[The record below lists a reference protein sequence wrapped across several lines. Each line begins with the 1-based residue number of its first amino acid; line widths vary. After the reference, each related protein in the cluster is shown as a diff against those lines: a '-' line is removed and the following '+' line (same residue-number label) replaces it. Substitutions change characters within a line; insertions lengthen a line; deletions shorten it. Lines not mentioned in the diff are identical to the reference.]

1 MKTTKEL
8 LEEKFAKKSNNI
20 VYSTKIFENQPQIS
34 FHNFEEI
41 KEDGTIEVIGV
52 FILKYEINGIAQE
65 AIIGKLKNTNRAFEK
80 AREIKELIEKQL
92 IENSKGEENLHNF
105 RQLNRFVNENRL
117 QFEFTMEGTDI
128 ITYSGEESIDVRRTY
143 YEKENTSKNNCI
155 ECLYSPEKMEEFAKE
170 RKNNNMQ
177 LLNKFDMNEKCK
189 RIRELILK
197 RQETDADKKLF
208 LEGEKISKII
218 EEADDENVLKNYKDV
233 VADYITEKYQKYGNL
248 TNEEEKE
255 KATREFQEYVNL
267 KEKGIAIDAKILLEE
282 VQNKFEE
289 KFIKQNDKEKV
300 SEEEMFRQSRTMNTL
315 YNYARFFD
323 LIKNGRELNARI
335 YAAKLV
341 KIDFS
346 MMKKIFNRFHKDEE
360 LLKYIDLKEKEI
372 REMQDKT
379 YVLSVSTYEDYNK
392 DSVKE
397 LNSFL
402 IRSSIREHTRKDD
415 EEKILDTFDQM
426 KVELIKHNIEALK
439 KYKYY
444 AEKNGLYT
452 CSLPKE
458 DDKKGEGKPIATTL
472 QKMYE
477 ISDEEFEDV
486 INPIIPD
493 ER

>member
-1 MKTTKEL
+1 MKYGITKE
-8 LEEKFAKKSNNI
+8 
-20 VYSTKIFENQPQIS
+20 
-34 FHNFEEI
+34 
-41 KEDGTIEVIGV
+41 EV
-52 FILKYEINGIAQE
+52 
-65 AIIGKLKNTNRAFEK
+65 IIGKLKNTNRAFEK
-80 AREIKELIEKQL
+80 AREIKELIENQL
-92 IENSKGEENLHNF
+92 IENSKGQGKLQAF
-105 RQLNRFVNENRL
+105 RQLNRLVNENNL

-128 ITYSGEESIDVRRTY
+128 ITYSGEESIAVRRTY
-143 YEKENTSKNNCI
+143 YEKENAYKNSCI
-155 ECLYSPEKMEEFAKE
+155 KCLFSSEEMERFAKE
-170 RKNNNMQ
+170 RKNNNIQ
-177 LLNKFDMNEKCK
+177 LLNKFDMNEKWK
-189 RIRELILK
+189 TGRELILK

-233 VADYITEKYQKYGNL
+233 VADYITENYQKYGNL
-248 TNEEEKE
+248 TDGEEKDS
-255 KATREFQEYVNL
+255 ATREFQEYVNL

-282 VQNKFEE
+282 VQNKIE
-289 KFIKQNDKEKV
+289 KKFVEQRKEKNMTK
-300 SEEEMFRQSRTMNTL
+300 EEIEKQIETENTF
-315 YNYARFFD
+315 NSYARFFD
-323 LIKNGRELNARI
+323 LIKGGRELNARI
-335 YAAKLV
+335 VAKLT
-341 KIDFS
+341 KIDFTK
-346 MMKKIFNRFHKDEE
+346 MKRIFSKFHKDDEI
-360 LLKYIDLKEKEI
+360 LKYIDLKEKEI
-372 REMQDKT
+372 REMQDET

-402 IRSSIREHTRKDD
+402 IRSSIREHTRQDD

>member
-41 KEDGTIEVIGV
+41 EEDGTIEVIGV

-92 IENSKGEENLHNF
+92 IENSKGQGNLHNF

-177 LLNKFDMNEKCK
+177 LLNKFDMNEKWK
-189 RIRELILK
+189 RRRELILK
-197 RQETDADKKLF
+197 RQETDEDKKLF

-218 EEADDENVLKNYKDV
+218 EEADDENVLKNYKEV
-233 VADYITEKYQKYGNL
+233 VADYITEKYQKYGNI

-255 KATREFQEYVNL
+255 NATREFQEYVNL
-267 KEKGIAIDAKILLEE
+267 KEKGIAIDAKILLE
-282 VQNKFEE
+282 
-289 KFIKQNDKEKV
+289 
-300 SEEEMFRQSRTMNTL
+300 
-315 YNYARFFD
+315 
-323 LIKNGRELNARI
+323 
-335 YAAKLV
+335 
-341 KIDFS
+341 
-346 MMKKIFNRFHKDEE
+346 
-360 LLKYIDLKEKEI
+360 
-372 REMQDKT
+372 
-379 YVLSVSTYEDYNK
+379 
-392 DSVKE
+392 
-397 LNSFL
+397 
-402 IRSSIREHTRKDD
+402 
-415 EEKILDTFDQM
+415 
-426 KVELIKHNIEALK
+426 
-439 KYKYY
+439 
-444 AEKNGLYT
+444 
-452 CSLPKE
+452 
-458 DDKKGEGKPIATTL
+458 
-472 QKMYE
+472 
-477 ISDEEFEDV
+477 
-486 INPIIPD
+486 
-493 ER
+493 

>member
-1 MKTTKEL
+1 MKYGITKE
-8 LEEKFAKKSNNI
+8 
-20 VYSTKIFENQPQIS
+20 
-34 FHNFEEI
+34 
-41 KEDGTIEVIGV
+41 EV
-52 FILKYEINGIAQE
+52 
-65 AIIGKLKNTNRAFEK
+65 IIGKLKNTNRAFEK
-80 AREIKELIEKQL
+80 AREIKELIENQL
-92 IENSKGEENLHNF
+92 IENSKGQGKLQAF
-105 RQLNRFVNENRL
+105 RQLNRLVNENNL

-128 ITYSGEESIDVRRTY
+128 ITYSGEESIAVRRTY
-143 YEKENTSKNNCI
+143 YEKENAYKNSCI
-155 ECLYSPEKMEEFAKE
+155 KCLFSPEEMEKFAKE
-170 RKNNNMQ
+170 RKNNNIQ
-177 LLNKFDMNEKCK
+177 LLNKFDMNEKWK
-189 RIRELILK
+189 RRRELILK
-197 RQETDADKKLF
+197 RQETDEDKKLF
-208 LEGEKISKII
+208 IEGEKISKII
-218 EEADDENVLKNYKDV
+218 EEANDEYVLKNYKDV
-233 VADYITEKYQKYGNL
+233 VADYIIEKYQTYGNL
-248 TNEEEKE
+248 TDGEEKDS
-255 KATREFQEYVNL
+255 ATREFQEYVNL

-282 VQNKFEE
+282 VQNKIE
-289 KFIKQNDKEKV
+289 KKFVEQRKEKNMTK
-300 SEEEMFRQSRTMNTL
+300 EEIEKQIETENTF
-315 YNYARFFD
+315 NSYARFFD
-323 LIKNGRELNARI
+323 LIKGGRELNARI
-335 YAAKLV
+335 VAKLT
-341 KIDFS
+341 KIDFTK
-346 MMKKIFNRFHKDEE
+346 MKRIFSKFHKDDEI
-360 LLKYIDLKEKEI
+360 LKYIDLKEKEI

>member
-1 MKTTKEL
+1 MKYGITKE
-8 LEEKFAKKSNNI
+8 
-20 VYSTKIFENQPQIS
+20 
-34 FHNFEEI
+34 
-41 KEDGTIEVIGV
+41 EV
-52 FILKYEINGIAQE
+52 
-65 AIIGKLKNTNRAFEK
+65 IIGKLKNTNRAFEK
-80 AREIKELIEKQL
+80 AREIKELIENQL
-92 IENSKGEENLHNF
+92 IENSKGQGKLQAF
-105 RQLNRFVNENRL
+105 RQLNRLVNENNL

-128 ITYSGEESIDVRRTY
+128 ITYSGEESIAVRRTY
-143 YEKENTSKNNCI
+143 YEKENAYKNSCI
-155 ECLYSPEKMEEFAKE
+155 KCLFSSEEMERFAKE
-170 RKNNNMQ
+170 RKNNNIQ
-177 LLNKFDMNEKCK
+177 LLNKFDMNEKWK
-189 RIRELILK
+189 RRRELILK

-233 VADYITEKYQKYGNL
+233 VADYITENYQKYGNL
-248 TNEEEKE
+248 TDGEEKDS
-255 KATREFQEYVNL
+255 ATREFQEYVNL

-282 VQNKFEE
+282 VQNKIE
-289 KFIKQNDKEKV
+289 KKFVEQRKEKNMTK
-300 SEEEMFRQSRTMNTL
+300 EEIEKQIETENTF
-315 YNYARFFD
+315 NSYARFFD
-323 LIKNGRELNARI
+323 LIKGGRELNARI
-335 YAAKLV
+335 VAKLT
-341 KIDFS
+341 KIDFTK
-346 MMKKIFNRFHKDEE
+346 MKRIFSKFHKDDEI
-360 LLKYIDLKEKEI
+360 LKYIDLKEKEI
-372 REMQDKT
+372 REMQDET

>member
-1 MKTTKEL
+1 MKYGITKE
-8 LEEKFAKKSNNI
+8 
-20 VYSTKIFENQPQIS
+20 
-34 FHNFEEI
+34 
-41 KEDGTIEVIGV
+41 EV
-52 FILKYEINGIAQE
+52 
-65 AIIGKLKNTNRAFEK
+65 IIGKLKNTNRAFEK
-80 AREIKELIEKQL
+80 AREIKELIENQL
-92 IENSKGEENLHNF
+92 IENSKGQGKLQAF
-105 RQLNRFVNENRL
+105 RQLNRLVNENNL
-117 QFEFTMEGTDI
+117 QFEFTMEGTEI
-128 ITYSGEESIDVRRTY
+128 ITYSGEESIAVRRTY
-143 YEKENTSKNNCI
+143 YEKENAYKNSCI
-155 ECLYSPEKMEEFAKE
+155 KCLFSSEEMERFAKE
-170 RKNNNMQ
+170 RKNNNIQ
-177 LLNKFDMNEKCK
+177 LLNKFDMNEKWK
-189 RIRELILK
+189 RRRELILK

-233 VADYITEKYQKYGNL
+233 VADYITENYQKYGNL
-248 TNEEEKE
+248 TDGEEKDS
-255 KATREFQEYVNL
+255 ATREFQEYVNL

-282 VQNKFEE
+282 VQNKIE
-289 KFIKQNDKEKV
+289 KKFVEQRKEKNMTK
-300 SEEEMFRQSRTMNTL
+300 EEIEKQIETENTF
-315 YNYARFFD
+315 NSYARFFD
-323 LIKNGRELNARI
+323 LIKGGRELNARI
-335 YAAKLV
+335 VAKLT
-341 KIDFS
+341 KIDFTK
-346 MMKKIFNRFHKDEE
+346 MKRIFSKFHKDDEI
-360 LLKYIDLKEKEI
+360 LKYIDLKEKEI
-372 REMQDKT
+372 REMQDET

>member
-1 MKTTKEL
+1 MKYGITKE
-8 LEEKFAKKSNNI
+8 
-20 VYSTKIFENQPQIS
+20 
-34 FHNFEEI
+34 
-41 KEDGTIEVIGV
+41 EV
-52 FILKYEINGIAQE
+52 
-65 AIIGKLKNTNRAFEK
+65 IIGKLKNTNRAFEK
-80 AREIKELIEKQL
+80 AREIKELIENQL
-92 IENSKGEENLHNF
+92 IENSKGQGKLQAF
-105 RQLNRFVNENRL
+105 RQLNRLVNENNL

-128 ITYSGEESIDVRRTY
+128 ITYSGEESIAVRRTY
-143 YEKENTSKNNCI
+143 YEKENAYKNSCI
-155 ECLYSPEKMEEFAKE
+155 KCLFSPEEMEKFAKE
-170 RKNNNMQ
+170 RKNNNIQ
-177 LLNKFDMNEKCK
+177 LLNKFDMNEKWK
-189 RIRELILK
+189 RRRELILK
-197 RQETDADKKLF
+197 RQETDEDKKLF
-208 LEGEKISKII
+208 IEGEKISKII
-218 EEADDENVLKNYKDV
+218 EEANDEYVLKNYKDV
-233 VADYITEKYQKYGNL
+233 VADYIIEKYQTYGNL
-248 TNEEEKE
+248 TDGEEKE

-346 MMKKIFNRFHKDEE
+346 MMKNIFNSFHKDEE

>member
-1 MKTTKEL
+1 MKYGITKE
-8 LEEKFAKKSNNI
+8 
-20 VYSTKIFENQPQIS
+20 
-34 FHNFEEI
+34 
-41 KEDGTIEVIGV
+41 EV
-52 FILKYEINGIAQE
+52 
-65 AIIGKLKNTNRAFEK
+65 IIGKLKNTNRAFEK
-80 AREIKELIEKQL
+80 AREIKELIENQL
-92 IENSKGEENLHNF
+92 IENSKGQGKLQAF
-105 RQLNRFVNENRL
+105 RQLNRLVNENNL

-128 ITYSGEESIDVRRTY
+128 ITYSGEESIAVRRTY
-143 YEKENTSKNNCI
+143 YEKENAYKNSCI
-155 ECLYSPEKMEEFAKE
+155 KCLFSSEEMERFAKE
-170 RKNNNMQ
+170 RKNNNIQ
-177 LLNKFDMNEKCK
+177 LLNKFDMNEKWK
-189 RIRELILK
+189 RRRELILK

-233 VADYITEKYQKYGNL
+233 VADYITENYQKYGNL
-248 TNEEEKE
+248 TDGEEKDS
-255 KATREFQEYVNL
+255 ATREFQEYVNL

-282 VQNKFEE
+282 VQNKIE
-289 KFIKQNDKEKV
+289 KKFVEQRKEKNMTK
-300 SEEEMFRQSRTMNTL
+300 EEIEKQIETENTF
-315 YNYARFFD
+315 NSYARFFD
-323 LIKNGRELNARI
+323 LIKGGRELNARI
-335 YAAKLV
+335 VAKLT
-341 KIDFS
+341 KIDFTK
-346 MMKKIFNRFHKDEE
+346 MKRIFSKFHKDDEI
-360 LLKYIDLKEKEI
+360 LKYIDLKEKEI
-372 REMQDKT
+372 REMQDET

-486 INPIIPD
+486 INPIIPN

>member
-1 MKTTKEL
+1 MKYGITKE
-8 LEEKFAKKSNNI
+8 
-20 VYSTKIFENQPQIS
+20 
-34 FHNFEEI
+34 
-41 KEDGTIEVIGV
+41 EV
-52 FILKYEINGIAQE
+52 
-65 AIIGKLKNTNRAFEK
+65 IIGKLKNTNRAFEK
-80 AREIKELIEKQL
+80 AREIKELIENQL
-92 IENSKGEENLHNF
+92 IENSKGQGKLQAF
-105 RQLNRFVNENRL
+105 RQLNRLVNENNL

-128 ITYSGEESIDVRRTY
+128 ITYSGEESIAVRRTY
-143 YEKENTSKNNCI
+143 YEKENAYKNSCI
-155 ECLYSPEKMEEFAKE
+155 KCLFSSEEMERFAKE
-170 RKNNNMQ
+170 RKNNNIQ
-177 LLNKFDMNEKCK
+177 LLNKFDMNEKWK
-189 RIRELILK
+189 RRRELILK

-233 VADYITEKYQKYGNL
+233 VADYITENYQKYGNL
-248 TNEEEKE
+248 TDGEEKDS
-255 KATREFQEYVNL
+255 ATREFQEYVNL

-282 VQNKFEE
+282 VQNKIE
-289 KFIKQNDKEKV
+289 KKFVEQRKEKNMTK
-300 SEEEMFRQSRTMNTL
+300 EEIEKQIETENTF
-315 YNYARFFD
+315 NSYARFFD
-323 LIKNGRELNARI
+323 LIKGGRELNARI
-335 YAAKLV
+335 VAKLT
-341 KIDFS
+341 KIDFTK
-346 MMKKIFNRFHKDEE
+346 MKRIFSKFHKDDEI
-360 LLKYIDLKEKEI
+360 LKYIDLKEKEI
-372 REMQDKT
+372 REMQDEAH
-379 YVLSVSTYEDYNK
+379 VLSVSTYEDYNK

-402 IRSSIREHTRKDD
+402 IRSSIREHTRQDD

>member
-1 MKTTKEL
+1 MKYGITKE
-8 LEEKFAKKSNNI
+8 
-20 VYSTKIFENQPQIS
+20 
-34 FHNFEEI
+34 
-41 KEDGTIEVIGV
+41 EV
-52 FILKYEINGIAQE
+52 
-65 AIIGKLKNTNRAFEK
+65 IIGKLKNTNRAFEK
-80 AREIKELIEKQL
+80 AREIKELIENQL
-92 IENSKGEENLHNF
+92 IENSKGQGKLQAF
-105 RQLNRFVNENRL
+105 RQLNRLVNENNL

-128 ITYSGEESIDVRRTY
+128 ITYSGEESIAVRRTY
-143 YEKENTSKNNCI
+143 YEKENAYKNSCI
-155 ECLYSPEKMEEFAKE
+155 KCLFSSEEMERFAKE
-170 RKNNNMQ
+170 RKNNNIQ
-177 LLNKFDMNEKCK
+177 LLNKFDMNEKWK
-189 RIRELILK
+189 RRRELILK

-233 VADYITEKYQKYGNL
+233 VADYITENYQKYGNL
-248 TNEEEKE
+248 TDGEEKDS
-255 KATREFQEYVNL
+255 ATREFQEYVNL

-282 VQNKFEE
+282 VQNKIE
-289 KFIKQNDKEKV
+289 KKFVEQRKEKNMTK
-300 SEEEMFRQSRTMNTL
+300 EEIEKQIETENTF
-315 YNYARFFD
+315 NSYARFFD
-323 LIKNGRELNARI
+323 LIKGGRELNARI
-335 YAAKLV
+335 VAKLT
-341 KIDFS
+341 KIDFTK
-346 MMKKIFNRFHKDEE
+346 MKRIFSKFHKDDEI
-360 LLKYIDLKEKEI
+360 LKYIDLKEKEI
-372 REMQDKT
+372 REMKDET

-402 IRSSIREHTRKDD
+402 IRSSIREHTRQDD

>member
-1 MKTTKEL
+1 MKYGITKE
-8 LEEKFAKKSNNI
+8 
-20 VYSTKIFENQPQIS
+20 
-34 FHNFEEI
+34 
-41 KEDGTIEVIGV
+41 EV
-52 FILKYEINGIAQE
+52 
-65 AIIGKLKNTNRAFEK
+65 IIGKLKNTNRAFEK
-80 AREIKELIEKQL
+80 AREIKELIENQL
-92 IENSKGEENLHNF
+92 IENSKGQGKLQAF
-105 RQLNRFVNENRL
+105 RQLNRLVNENNL

-128 ITYSGEESIDVRRTY
+128 ITYSGEESIAVRRTY
-143 YEKENTSKNNCI
+143 YEKENAYKNSCI
-155 ECLYSPEKMEEFAKE
+155 KCLFSSEEMERFAKE
-170 RKNNNMQ
+170 RKNNNIQ
-177 LLNKFDMNEKCK
+177 LLNKFDMNEKWK
-189 RIRELILK
+189 RRREFILK

-233 VADYITEKYQKYGNL
+233 VADYITENYQKYGNL
-248 TNEEEKE
+248 TDGEEKDS
-255 KATREFQEYVNL
+255 ATREFQEYVNL

-282 VQNKFEE
+282 VQNKIE
-289 KFIKQNDKEKV
+289 KKFVEQRKEKNMTK
-300 SEEEMFRQSRTMNTL
+300 EEIEKQIETENTF
-315 YNYARFFD
+315 NSYARFFD
-323 LIKNGRELNARI
+323 LIKGGRELNARI
-335 YAAKLV
+335 VAKLT
-341 KIDFS
+341 KIDFTK
-346 MMKKIFNRFHKDEE
+346 MKRIFSKFHKDDEI
-360 LLKYIDLKEKEI
+360 LKYIDLKEKEI
-372 REMQDKT
+372 REMQDET

-402 IRSSIREHTRKDD
+402 IRSSIREHTRQDD

>member
-1 MKTTKEL
+1 MKYGITKE
-8 LEEKFAKKSNNI
+8 
-20 VYSTKIFENQPQIS
+20 
-34 FHNFEEI
+34 
-41 KEDGTIEVIGV
+41 EV
-52 FILKYEINGIAQE
+52 
-65 AIIGKLKNTNRAFEK
+65 IIGKLKNTNRAFEK
-80 AREIKELIEKQL
+80 AREIKELIENQL
-92 IENSKGEENLHNF
+92 IENSKGQGKLQAF
-105 RQLNRFVNENRL
+105 RQLNRLVNENNL

-128 ITYSGEESIDVRRTY
+128 ITYSGEESIAVRRTY
-143 YEKENTSKNNCI
+143 YEKENAYKNSCI
-155 ECLYSPEKMEEFAKE
+155 KCLFSSEEMERFAKE
-170 RKNNNMQ
+170 RKNNNIQ
-177 LLNKFDMNEKCK
+177 LLNKFDMNEKWK
-189 RIRELILK
+189 RRRELILK

-233 VADYITEKYQKYGNL
+233 VADYITENYQKYGNL
-248 TNEEEKE
+248 TNGEEKDS
-255 KATREFQEYVNL
+255 ATREFQEYVNL

-282 VQNKFEE
+282 VQNKIE
-289 KFIKQNDKEKV
+289 KKFVEQRKEKNMTK
-300 SEEEMFRQSRTMNTL
+300 EEIEKQIETENTF
-315 YNYARFFD
+315 NSYARFFD
-323 LIKNGRELNARI
+323 LIKGGRELNARI
-335 YAAKLV
+335 VAKLT
-341 KIDFS
+341 KIDFTK
-346 MMKKIFNRFHKDEE
+346 MKRIFSKFHKDDEI
-360 LLKYIDLKEKEI
+360 LKYIDLKEKEI
-372 REMQDKT
+372 REMQDET

-402 IRSSIREHTRKDD
+402 IRSSIREHTRQDD

>member
-1 MKTTKEL
+1 MKYGITKE
-8 LEEKFAKKSNNI
+8 
-20 VYSTKIFENQPQIS
+20 
-34 FHNFEEI
+34 
-41 KEDGTIEVIGV
+41 EV
-52 FILKYEINGIAQE
+52 
-65 AIIGKLKNTNRAFEK
+65 IIGKLKNTNRAFEK
-80 AREIKELIEKQL
+80 AREIKELIENQL
-92 IENSKGEENLHNF
+92 IENSKGQGKLQAF
-105 RQLNRFVNENRL
+105 RQLNRLVNENNL

-128 ITYSGEESIDVRRTY
+128 ITYSGEESIAVRRTY
-143 YEKENTSKNNCI
+143 YEKENAYKNSCI
-155 ECLYSPEKMEEFAKE
+155 KCLFSSEEMERFAKE
-170 RKNNNMQ
+170 RKNNNIQ
-177 LLNKFDMNEKCK
+177 LLNKFDMNEKWK
-189 RIRELILK
+189 RRRELILK

-233 VADYITEKYQKYGNL
+233 VADYITENYQKYGNL
-248 TNEEEKE
+248 TDGEEKDS
-255 KATREFQEYVNL
+255 ATREFQEYVNL

-282 VQNKFEE
+282 VQNKIE
-289 KFIKQNDKEKV
+289 KKFVEQRKEKNMTK
-300 SEEEMFRQSRTMNTL
+300 EEIEKQIETENTF
-315 YNYARFFD
+315 NSYARFFD
-323 LIKNGRELNARI
+323 LIKGGRELNARI
-335 YAAKLV
+335 VAKLT
-341 KIDFS
+341 KIDFTK
-346 MMKKIFNRFHKDEE
+346 MKRIFSKFHKDDEI
-360 LLKYIDLKEKEI
+360 LKYIDLKEKEI
-372 REMQDKT
+372 REMQDET

-402 IRSSIREHTRKDD
+402 IRSSIREHTRQDD

>member
-1 MKTTKEL
+1 MYDIN
-8 LEEKFAKKSNNI
+8 A
-20 VYSTKIFENQPQIS
+20 
-34 FHNFEEI
+34 
-41 KEDGTIEVIGV
+41 IEV
-52 FILKYEINGIAQE
+52 
-65 AIIGKLKNTNRAFEK
+65 
-80 AREIKELIEKQL
+80 
-92 IENSKGEENLHNF
+92 
-105 RQLNRFVNENRL
+105 
-117 QFEFTMEGTDI
+117 
-128 ITYSGEESIDVRRTY
+128 
-143 YEKENTSKNNCI
+143 
-155 ECLYSPEKMEEFAKE
+155 
-170 RKNNNMQ
+170 
-177 LLNKFDMNEKCK
+177 K
-189 RIRELILK
+189 RWRELILK
-197 RQETDADKKLF
+197 RQEIDADKKLF

-267 KEKGIAIDAKILLEE
+267 KEK
-282 VQNKFEE
+282 
-289 KFIKQNDKEKV
+289 
-300 SEEEMFRQSRTMNTL
+300 
-315 YNYARFFD
+315 
-323 LIKNGRELNARI
+323 
-335 YAAKLV
+335 
-341 KIDFS
+341 
-346 MMKKIFNRFHKDEE
+346 
-360 LLKYIDLKEKEI
+360 EI

-379 YVLSVSTYEDYNK
+379 HVLSVSTYEDYNK

-402 IRSSIREHTRKDD
+402 IRSSIREHTRQDD

>member
-1 MKTTKEL
+1 MKYGITKE
-8 LEEKFAKKSNNI
+8 
-20 VYSTKIFENQPQIS
+20 
-34 FHNFEEI
+34 
-41 KEDGTIEVIGV
+41 EV
-52 FILKYEINGIAQE
+52 
-65 AIIGKLKNTNRAFEK
+65 IIGKLKNTNRAFEK
-80 AREIKELIEKQL
+80 AREIKELIENQL
-92 IENSKGEENLHNF
+92 IENSKGQGKLQAF
-105 RQLNRFVNENRL
+105 RQLNRLVNENNL

-128 ITYSGEESIDVRRTY
+128 ITYSGEESIAVRRTY
-143 YEKENTSKNNCI
+143 YEKENAYKNSCI
-155 ECLYSPEKMEEFAKE
+155 KCLFSPEEMEKFAKE
-170 RKNNNMQ
+170 RKNNNIQ
-177 LLNKFDMNEKCK
+177 LLNKFDMNEKWK
-189 RIRELILK
+189 RRRELILK
-197 RQETDADKKLF
+197 RQETDEDKKLF
-208 LEGEKISKII
+208 IEGEKISKII
-218 EEADDENVLKNYKDV
+218 EEANDEYVLKNYKDV
-233 VADYITEKYQKYGNL
+233 VADYIIEKYQTYGNL
-248 TNEEEKE
+248 TDGEEKDS
-255 KATREFQEYVNL
+255 ATREFQEYVNL

-282 VQNKFEE
+282 VQNKIE
-289 KFIKQNDKEKV
+289 KKFVEQRKEKNMTK
-300 SEEEMFRQSRTMNTL
+300 EEIEKQIETENTF
-315 YNYARFFD
+315 NSYARFFD
-323 LIKNGRELNARI
+323 LIKGGRELNARI
-335 YAAKLV
+335 VAKLT
-341 KIDFS
+341 KIDFTK
-346 MMKKIFNRFHKDEE
+346 MKRIFSKFHKDDEI
-360 LLKYIDLKEKEI
+360 LKYIDLKEKEI
-372 REMQDKT
+372 REMQDET

>member
-1 MKTTKEL
+1 MHDLQT
-8 LEEKFAKKSNNI
+8 FSN
-20 VYSTKIFENQPQIS
+20 
-34 FHNFEEI
+34 
-41 KEDGTIEVIGV
+41 IE
-52 FILKYEINGIAQE
+52 
-65 AIIGKLKNTNRAFEK
+65 
-80 AREIKELIEKQL
+80 
-92 IENSKGEENLHNF
+92 EENLPFALSMLGIGRETEKYSVFFGIRN
-105 RQLNRFVNENRL
+105 VNEDYFTSPCTSLFTNSSCGIFPTLSAETPLANYPVASVGFDGKIRWNRW
-117 QFEFTMEGTDI
+117 QFQLSVYNGT
-128 ITYSGEESIDVRRTY
+128 GN
-143 YEKENTSKNNCI
+143 K
-155 ECLYSPEKMEEFAKE
+155 
-170 RKNNNMQ
+170 Q
-177 LLNKFDMNEKCK
+177 LTGK
-189 RIRELILK
+189 
-197 RQETDADKKLF
+197 
-208 LEGEKISKII
+208 
-218 EEADDENVLKNYKDV
+218 ENVLKNYKEV
-233 VADYITEKYQKYGNL
+233 VADYITEKYQKYGNI

-255 KATREFQEYVNL
+255 NATREFQEYVNL

-289 KFIKQNDKEKV
+289 KFIKQNEEQKV

-346 MMKKIFNRFHKDEE
+346 IMKKIFNNFHKDEE
-360 LLKYIDLKEKEI
+360 LLKYIDLKEEEI
-372 REMQDKT
+372 REMQDET

-402 IRSSIREHTRKDD
+402 IRSSIREHTRQDD

-439 KYKYY
+439 KYNYY

-458 DDKKGEGKPIATTL
+458 DDKKGEVNPISTTL

-477 ISDEEFEDV
+477 ISDEEFENV

>member
-1 MKTTKEL
+1 MKYGITKE
-8 LEEKFAKKSNNI
+8 
-20 VYSTKIFENQPQIS
+20 
-34 FHNFEEI
+34 
-41 KEDGTIEVIGV
+41 EV
-52 FILKYEINGIAQE
+52 
-65 AIIGKLKNTNRAFEK
+65 IIGKLKNTNRAFEK
-80 AREIKELIEKQL
+80 AREIKELIENQL
-92 IENSKGEENLHNF
+92 IENSKGQGKLQAF
-105 RQLNRFVNENRL
+105 RQLNRLVNENNL

-128 ITYSGEESIDVRRTY
+128 ITYSGEESIAVRRTY
-143 YEKENTSKNNCI
+143 YEKENAYKNSCI
-155 ECLYSPEKMEEFAKE
+155 KCLFSSEEMERFAKE
-170 RKNNNMQ
+170 RKNNNIQ
-177 LLNKFDMNEKCK
+177 LLNKFDMNEKWK
-189 RIRELILK
+189 RRRELILK
-197 RQETDADKKLF
+197 RQETD
-208 LEGEKISKII
+208 

-233 VADYITEKYQKYGNL
+233 VADYITENYQKYGNL
-248 TNEEEKE
+248 TDGEEKDS
-255 KATREFQEYVNL
+255 ATREFQEYVNL

-282 VQNKFEE
+282 VQNKIE
-289 KFIKQNDKEKV
+289 KKFVEQRKEKNMTK
-300 SEEEMFRQSRTMNTL
+300 EEIEKQIETENTF
-315 YNYARFFD
+315 NSYARFFD
-323 LIKNGRELNARI
+323 LIKGGRELNARI
-335 YAAKLV
+335 VAKLT
-341 KIDFS
+341 KIDFTK
-346 MMKKIFNRFHKDEE
+346 MKRIFSKFHKDDEI
-360 LLKYIDLKEKEI
+360 LKYIDLKEKEI
-372 REMQDKT
+372 REMQDET

-402 IRSSIREHTRKDD
+402 IRSSIREHTRQDD

>member
-1 MKTTKEL
+1 MKYGITKE
-8 LEEKFAKKSNNI
+8 
-20 VYSTKIFENQPQIS
+20 
-34 FHNFEEI
+34 
-41 KEDGTIEVIGV
+41 EV
-52 FILKYEINGIAQE
+52 
-65 AIIGKLKNTNRAFEK
+65 IIGKLKNTNRAFEK
-80 AREIKELIEKQL
+80 AREIKELIENQL
-92 IENSKGEENLHNF
+92 IENSKGQGKLQAF
-105 RQLNRFVNENRL
+105 RQLNRLVNENNL

-128 ITYSGEESIDVRRTY
+128 ITYSGEESIAVRRTY
-143 YEKENTSKNNCI
+143 YEKENAYKNSCI
-155 ECLYSPEKMEEFAKE
+155 KCLFSPEEMEKFAKE
-170 RKNNNMQ
+170 RKNNNIQ
-177 LLNKFDMNEKCK
+177 LLNKFDMNEKWK
-189 RIRELILK
+189 RRRELILK
-197 RQETDADKKLF
+197 RQETDEDKKLF
-208 LEGEKISKII
+208 IEGEKISKII
-218 EEADDENVLKNYKDV
+218 EEANDEYVLKNYKDV
-233 VADYITEKYQKYGNL
+233 VADYIIEKYQTYGNL
-248 TNEEEKE
+248 TDGEEKDS
-255 KATREFQEYVNL
+255 ATREFQEYVNL

-282 VQNKFEE
+282 VQNKIE
-289 KFIKQNDKEKV
+289 KKFVEQRKEKNMTK
-300 SEEEMFRQSRTMNTL
+300 EEIEKQIETENTF
-315 YNYARFFD
+315 NSYARFFD
-323 LIKNGRELNARI
+323 LIKGGRELNARI
-335 YAAKLV
+335 VAKLT
-341 KIDFS
+341 KIDFTK
-346 MMKKIFNRFHKDEE
+346 MKRIFSKFHKDDEI
-360 LLKYIDLKEKEI
+360 LKYIDLKEKEI

-402 IRSSIREHTRKDD
+402 IRSSIREHTRQDD